1 MSDGVASNKET
12 PMKKIVSLMLGL
24 ALVLGTAAFA
34 DDKKADTKTA
44 TTEKKAKKDKDAH
57 DKAAHDKAAAPAK

>member
-1 MSDGVASNKET
+1 
-12 PMKKIVSLMLGL
+12 MKKIMSLMLGL

-44 TTEKKAKKDKDAH
+44 TTEKKTKKKAKKDKDAH
-57 DKAAHDKAAAPAK
+57 DKAAAPAK